1 MECYKGEN
9 IMDFAFIPAIISA
22 LLYIFDFTSM
32 SAAVGIVSG
41 IIAVIMGETLIHS
54 FAQIILTLILESIN
68 SRIICTYPCKLFS
81 KNKTF
86 FISHLQ
92 HLNTPLF
99 HPKHTQTLF

>member
-54 FAQIILTLILESIN
+54 FAQIILTLILRYTVLSNFTNYYGFGYASII
-68 SRIICTYPCKLFS
+68 SIAIISVCYILFLIYYS
-81 KNKTF
+81 IFK
-86 FISHLQ
+86 Q
-92 HLNTPLF
+92 H
-99 HPKHTQTLF
+99 K